1 MAMLV
6 LPNEIEPASRA
17 NGKVSVSL
25 MARRYLNLN
34 FDEQQDSSHFA
45 VVNQNSKFGWLNLVA
60 EA

>member
-45 VVNQNSKFGWLNLVA
+45 VVNQKS
-60 EA
+60 